1 LRSKTKQK
9 SIRQKVVDHFK
20 DTDIYRVRKGIV
32 HEEDLF
38 LIDFIGNHASGE
50 DKILEVGGGSGAF
63 LDLVIE
69 NTNVKEAYNV
79 ELVAQI
85 YKNQVNEKICLIGG
99 DALNLPFKDCTFEIV
114 VVKNL
119 FHHLVGRTRKQ
130 SKENVLQTIKELI
143 RVAKKGGYVIILEL
157 FNRYNF
163 FSSIIFYLTLFFSCF
178 GLHFEMIGLRKNVIV
193 SFLTPNEIMKF
204 LREFRKVEIILK
216 YEIG

>member
-38 LIDFIGNHASGE
+38 LIDFIGNHMSGE

-85 YKNQVNEKICLIGG
+85 YKNQANEKICLIGG
-99 DALNLPFKDCTFEIV
+99 DALNLPFKNCTFELV

-119 FHHLVGRTRKQ
+119 FTSSSRQNK
-130 SKENVLQTIKELI
+130 KTI
-143 RVAKKGGYVIILEL
+143 
-157 FNRYNF
+157 
-163 FSSIIFYLTLFFSCF
+163 
-178 GLHFEMIGLRKNVIV
+178 
-193 SFLTPNEIMKF
+193 
-204 LREFRKVEIILK
+204 
-216 YEIG
+216 